1 MANAEQKKTS
11 TRTIIILLLVLNMLA
26 VGAIAGYFVF
36 LKPAVGEPKQPEMA
50 TTELGKMLVN
60 LDGNGSHFIRFT
72 AVMEY
77 PKNEKKLVE
86 ELTKKDYI
94 IKHTAIKLLRSKR
107 LADVQTPDSIDKVQ
121 REMTDAINKHLQ
133 HGQITK
139 IYFTE
144 YLTQ

>member
-11 TRTIIILLLVLNMLA
+11 TRTIVILLLVLNMLA

-36 LKPAVGEPKQPEMA
+36 LKPAVGGPQQPEMA
-50 TTELGKMLVN
+50 TTDLGKMLVN
-60 LDGNGSHFIRFT
+60 LDGGGTHFIRFT
-72 AVMEY
+72 TVMEY

-86 ELTKKDYI
+86 ELAQKDHI

-107 LADVQTPDSIDKVQ
+107 LADMQTPDSIDKVQ
-121 REMTDAINKHLQ
+121 REMTDAINKHLEK
-133 HGQITK
+133 GQISK

>member
-1 MANAEQKKTS
+1 MANAEQKKTG
-11 TRTIIILLLVLNMLA
+11 TKTIIILLLVLNMLA

-36 LKPAVGEPKQPEMA
+36 LKPAVGEPQQPEMA
-50 TTELGKMLVN
+50 TTDLGKMLVN
-60 LDGNGSHFIRFT
+60 LDGNGTHFIRFN
-72 AVMEY
+72 AVIEY
-77 PKNEKKLVE
+77 PKGEKKLVE
-86 ELTKKDYI
+86 ELTKKDHI
-94 IKHTAIKLLRSKR
+94 IKHTAIKLLRSKQ

-133 HGQITK
+133 HGQISK